1 MDKHHDIEFA
11 ELEFQPREVE
21 QGYPAIYSV
30 DREEI
35 ELDQMP
41 KLRQD
46 GMRRLAKSRFVGDE
60 KSRRVGI
67 YNNSRDPPGE
77 RLITSKLSPVDEEIE
92 KDDISDKEE
101 DEISDVET
109 RSSGKVMEKEI
120 V

>member
-11 ELEFQPREVE
+11 ELEFQPREVK
-21 QGYPAIYSV
+21 QAYPAMYSV

-35 ELDQMP
+35 ELDRVP

-46 GMRRLAKSRFVGDE
+46 GMRRLAKSRFVEDK

-67 YNNSRDPPGE
+67 YNNTRDRRGE
-77 RLITSKLSPVDEEIE
+77 RLITSNLSTVDEEIE

-101 DEISDVET
+101 DEISDGET